1 MLKLKIKILTIL
13 FFLYMVALGMNAS
26 GLPSDEVIPSGV
38 EVILVPHDN
47 NEEEKTEK
55 DKWHRTPIRLP
66 RLLSIDGH
74 TLYGHSNKEC
84 LPFEVNI
91 QNADG
96 EVVVQYRFSGSRN
109 ECVLLPNTLEGEYT
123 VWASFCGCIYV
134 GVIDIEIENNCEI

>member
-66 RLLSIDGH
+66 RLLSIDGLRYMGILIRNVFRLRS
-74 TLYGHSNKEC
+74 TFKMQMAKLLFNTDFPEAGTNACYC
-84 LPFEVNI
+84 LI
-91 QNADG
+91 H
-96 EVVVQYRFSGSRN
+96 
-109 ECVLLPNTLEGEYT
+109 
-123 VWASFCGCIYV
+123 
-134 GVIDIEIENNCEI
+134 